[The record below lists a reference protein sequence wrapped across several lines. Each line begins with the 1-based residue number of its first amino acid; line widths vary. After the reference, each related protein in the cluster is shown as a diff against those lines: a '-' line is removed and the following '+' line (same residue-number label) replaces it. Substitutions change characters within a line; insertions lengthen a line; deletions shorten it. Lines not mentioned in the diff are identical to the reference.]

1 MADKSQYTC
10 FMENISYPRY
20 LGKSVKIEED
30 SRLSSCR
37 IEIRP
42 DKEARSISDRPAS
55 QGLGPRRNGQGS
67 NGPGGSNGG
76 QRGGANTP
84 RRDQPNRNQSNRND
98 RNHGRNNNGKKPKQ
112 PNRAHLLNRPN
123 RPNYQP
129 PRNNKR
135 YGIYY
140 VIFTSL

>member
-20 LGKSVKIEED
+20 LGKSVKIEDD

-55 QGLGPRRNGQGS
+55 QSGPLASRRNENSQSRPAG
-67 NGPGGSNGG
+67 
-76 QRGGANTP
+76 RG
-84 RRDQPNRNQSNRND
+84 QPNRQNNQNNR
-98 RNHGRNNNGKKPKQ
+98 NNGKRPKQ
-112 PNRAHLLNRPN
+112 PNRTHLLNRPN

-135 YGIYY
+135 
-140 VIFTSL
+140 

>member
-1 MADKSQYTC
+1 MGGRMCMVQLGFYSVKDPSYPYLSSGEDQLDATTASQMADKSQYTC

-55 QGLGPRRNGQGS
+55 QSSGPLNPRRNNSGRQPSG
-67 NGPGGSNGG
+67 
-76 QRGGANTP
+76 RG
-84 RRDQPNRNQSNRND
+84 QPNRQNNQ
-98 RNHGRNNNGKKPKQ
+98 RNN
-112 PNRAHLLNRPN
+112 
-123 RPNYQP
+123 
-129 PRNNKR
+129 
-135 YGIYY
+135 
-140 VIFTSL
+140 

>member
-20 LGKSVKIEED
+20 LGKSVKIED
-30 SRLSSCR
+30 DARLSSCR

-55 QGLGPRRNGQGS
+55 QSGPLNPRRNNNGNGQSSG
-67 NGPGGSNGG
+67 
-76 QRGGANTP
+76 RG
-84 RRDQPNRNQSNRND
+84 QPNRPGQNNQNR
-98 RNHGRNNNGKKPKQ
+98 RNNGKKPNQ

-135 YGIYY
+135 
-140 VIFTSL
+140 

>member
-20 LGKSVKIEED
+20 LGKSVKIEDD

-55 QGLGPRRNGQGS
+55 QSGSLSSRRNENNQSRPAG
-67 NGPGGSNGG
+67 
-76 QRGGANTP
+76 RG
-84 RRDQPNRNQSNRND
+84 QPNRQNNQNNR
-98 RNHGRNNNGKKPKQ
+98 NNGKRPKQ
-112 PNRAHLLNRPN
+112 PNRTHLLNRPN

-135 YGIYY
+135 
-140 VIFTSL
+140 

>member
-1 MADKSQYTC
+1 MTDKSQYTC

-20 LGKSVKIEED
+20 LGKSVKIEDD

-55 QGLGPRRNGQGS
+55 QSGPSGPRRNE
-67 NGPGGSNGG
+67 NGPGGLDR
-76 QRGGANTP
+76 RG
-84 RRDQPNRNQSNRND
+84 QPNRGGQNNRN
-98 RNHGRNNNGKKPKQ
+98 NAKKPKQ
-112 PNRAHLLNRPN
+112 PNRAHLLNRPH

-135 YGIYY
+135 LVVLNESYIMSHTYESY
-140 VIFTSL
+140 ITNYS

>member
-20 LGKSVKIEED
+20 LGKSVKID
-30 SRLSSCR
+30 DDARLSSCR

-55 QGLGPRRNGQGS
+55 QSGPLKPRRNNVNGQSSG
-67 NGPGGSNGG
+67 
-76 QRGGANTP
+76 RG
-84 RRDQPNRNQSNRND
+84 QPNRPGQNNQNSR
-98 RNHGRNNNGKKPKQ
+98 NNGKKPKQ

-135 YGIYY
+135 
-140 VIFTSL
+140 

>member
-20 LGKSVKIEED
+20 LGKSVKIED
-30 SRLSSCR
+30 DARLSSCR

-55 QGLGPRRNGQGS
+55 QSSGPLN
-67 NGPGGSNGG
+67 
-76 QRGGANTP
+76 P
-84 RRDQPNRNQSNRND
+84 R
-98 RNHGRNNNGKKPKQ
+98 RNNNGGQPSGGRGQPNRQNNQRNNSKKPKQ

-135 YGIYY
+135 
-140 VIFTSL
+140 